1 MKNLEF
7 KYTPLAEQSF
17 TLDTSKI
24 KQIYSGQLNICR
36 CGCGGDYHTP
46 EDKSYESMLLSV
58 MTYIESG
65 HYEIKMDFWKDED
78 YIEFQTTTK
87 DNCDDSGFYYE
98 TAEMGFAIYL
108 NK

>member
-24 KQIYSGQLNICR
+24 KQIYSGRLNNCR
-36 CGCGGDYHTP
+36 CGCAGDYHTP
-46 EDKSYESMLLSV
+46 KDKSFEGMLITI
-58 MTYIESG
+58 MTAIESG

-78 YIEFQTTTK
+78 YIEFETTTK
-87 DNCDDSGFYYE
+87 DDCDDDGFYYE
-98 TAEMGFAIYL
+98 TSHMGFAIYL